1 MLVALRNVDKYY
13 GSQKVLEG
21 VNFSLEPG
29 QRVALVGR
37 NGAGKSTL
45 LRLLTR
51 EEEPLGGQV
60 LRSKGVQIGLL
71 RQDPVFPANSSIQDV
86 LERAFH
92 ELDGLEDDLQR
103 LNIKVGRD
111 PENVALLEEYN
122 AALEHYQLRGGYQ
135 RRSRLEGVL
144 LAFGFRGREFEQVA
158 ALSGGEKTR
167 LGLAAI
173 LVSNPEVLLL
183 DEPTNHLDIAMR
195 EWLEGFLMRY
205 PGAMILVSHD
215 RAFLDAVAT
224 QTAYV
229 RDGEVEV
236 YTGNYSKFRIQLEQ
250 DLEREMAQFK
260 VQQKQIDALAKSAA
274 RMKIWGL
281 GMAKLARRAHA
292 MESRLQ
298 RMKDAAVDAPDPE
311 EDVAEVN
318 FDCDESATTVLEGTH
333 LSKTFAGRPLFKD
346 VAVTV
351 RKGERIAIVGKNG
364 AGKTTF
370 VRTLLGILGSDNAK
384 SQVRVGARVKTGY
397 YDQQLRGVSM
407 ENTVYDEARSWLSND
422 KETRNLLGA
431 YLFPYD
437 TQDKKISS
445 LSGGERARLALL
457 KLSLERNN
465 LLVLDEPTNHLDMEM
480 LESLEDA
487 LREFPG
493 TLILVSH
500 DRAFIENVADQIWL
514 LEDGEFYSYPGK
526 YSYYK
531 QKHLPKTPGV
541 TEVVK
546 AVPQN
551 RKSGPS
557 LWHLKRKVET
567 LELDISTLESELA
580 RAHNTLE
587 NAAPD
592 ADFAALGNAVAALE
606 TQLLEKMTEWEETSA
621 RVAQAG

>member
-1 MLVALRNVDKYY
+1 MMITTLAVSNLSVRAGRQLAVR
-13 GSQKVLEG
+13 G
-21 VNFSLEPG
+21 VSAEFRRGQFSAIIGP
-29 QRVALVGR
+29 

-45 LRLLTR
+45 LRALMGLDAPAGGDVHLAGKPLADWTR
-51 EEEPLGGQV
+51 RERASQLAYLAQGEALPAAAKVRDVVALGRGAGEWCWGILPPLAEGGGETRAIEQAM
-60 LRSKGVQIGLL
+60 R
-71 RQDPVFPANSSIQDV
+71 RADV
-86 LERAFH
+86 LPFAER
-92 ELDGLEDDLQR
+92 R
-103 LNIKVGRD
+103 VG
-111 PENVALLEEYN
+111 E
-122 AALEHYQLRGGYQ
+122 
-135 RRSRLEGVL
+135 
-144 LAFGFRGREFEQVA
+144 
-158 ALSGGEKTR
+158 LSGGER
-167 LGLAAI
+167 QRVSLARALAAE
-173 LVSNPEVLLL
+173 PDFLLL

-236 YTGNYSKFRIQLEQ
+236 YTGNYSKFRVQLEQ

-318 FDCDESATTVLEGTH
+318 FDCLESATTVLEATH
-333 LSKTFAGRPLFKD
+333 LSKSFAGRQLFRD

-384 SQVRVGARVKTGY
+384 SQVRVGARVKMGY
-397 YDQQLRGVSM
+397 YDQQLRGVTM
-407 ENTVYDEARSWLSND
+407 ENTVYDEARSWLTND

-514 LEDGEFYSYPGK
+514 LEDGEFYAYPGK

-531 QKHLPKTPGV
+531 QKHLPKTAGV
-541 TEVVK
+541 AEVIK

-551 RKSGPS
+551 KKSGPS
-557 LWHLKRKVET
+557 LWHLKRKVEA

-580 RAHNTLE
+580 QAHNVLE

-606 TQLLEKMTEWEETSA
+606 TKLLEKMTEWEETSA